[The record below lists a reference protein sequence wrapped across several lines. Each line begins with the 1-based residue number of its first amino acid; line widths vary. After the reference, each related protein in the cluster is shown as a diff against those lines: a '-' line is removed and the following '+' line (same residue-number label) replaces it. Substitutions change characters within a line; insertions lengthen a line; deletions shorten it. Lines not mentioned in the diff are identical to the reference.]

1 MGNSI
6 RVWFLGVLGFCA
18 VFLLCL
24 DRHWGL
30 IAPRPVAAA
39 VPAPT
44 PGPAQVSLTRS
55 GVGILLSGVVRPGE
69 EHARVVAE
77 LPRAAADG
85 PRVGDRLIDSPE
97 VGPLADRLGP
107 LVATF
112 FPSGRE
118 LHVGA
123 GQVQLVAEVAD
134 AASKET
140 LERRFQASSGGMH
153 LVTQVTVA
161 SRPEPLQQ
169 EVDTLLGGT
178 VIEFATGSAAL
189 LPSSFRVLRAIAGI
203 LEKDPEVRVRIEGH
217 TDASGTAE
225 DNQALSERRAETV
238 KAALVRRG
246 VAAAR
251 IETTGFGSSRP
262 LVPERTAEDR
272 ALNRRIHLTLFR

>member
-1 MGNSI
+1 MGNSL

-44 PGPAQVSLTRS
+44 PGPAQVSLTR
-55 GVGILLSGVVRPGE
+55 GGDGILLSGVVRPGE

-77 LPRAAADG
+77 LQRSAEG
-85 PRVGDRLIDSPE
+85 TRVVDRLIDSPE

-123 GQVQLVAEVAD
+123 GQVQLVAEVPD

-140 LERRFQASSGGMH
+140 LERRVEAASSGMH
-153 LVTQVTVA
+153 LATQVTVA

-189 LPSSFRVLRAIAGI
+189 LPSSFRVLRAIGGI

-217 TDASGTAE
+217 TDASGTVE
-225 DNQALSERRAETV
+225 ENQALSERRAETV

>member
-44 PGPAQVSLTRS
+44 PGPAQVSVARS
-55 GVGILLSGVVRPGE
+55 GDDILLSGVVRPGE

-77 LPRAAADG
+77 LQRAAEG
-85 PRVGDRLIDSPE
+85 TRVVDRLIDSPE

-107 LVATF
+107 LVGTF

-123 GQVQLVAEVAD
+123 GQVQLVAEVPD
-134 AASKET
+134 SASKET
-140 LERRFQASSGGMH
+140 LERRVEASSGGMH
-153 LVTQVTVA
+153 VVTQVTVA
-161 SRPEPLQQ
+161 TRPEPLQQ

-178 VIEFATGSAAL
+178 VIEFATGSVAL
-189 LPSSFRVLRAIAGI
+189 LPSSFRVLRAIAGM

-217 TDASGTAE
+217 TDASGTVE
-225 DNQALSERRAETV
+225 ENQALSERRAETV

>member
-44 PGPAQVSLTRS
+44 PGPAQVSVARS
-55 GVGILLSGVVRPGE
+55 GDDILLSGVVRPGE

-77 LPRAAADG
+77 LQRAAEG
-85 PRVGDRLIDSPE
+85 TRVVDRLIDSPE

-107 LVATF
+107 LVGTF

-123 GQVQLVAEVAD
+123 GQVQLVAEVPD
-134 AASKET
+134 SASKET
-140 LERRFQASSGGMH
+140 LERRVEASSGGMH
-153 LVTQVTVA
+153 VVTQVTVA
-161 SRPEPLQQ
+161 TRPEPLQQ

-178 VIEFATGSAAL
+178 VIEFASGSAAL
-189 LPSSFRVLRAIAGI
+189 LPSSFRVLRAIGGI

-217 TDASGTAE
+217 TDASGTVE
-225 DNQALSERRAETV
+225 ENQALSERRAETV